1 MYIHTDD
8 HGLLLELV
16 DGDGL
21 QALEHAVVKI
31 LQEKKGQKDAG
42 RAAIVRDGVR
52 SRDERGQNSY

>member
-16 DGDGL
+16 DRDGL

-42 RAAIVRDGVR
+42 RAADVRDGVR
-52 SRDERGQNSY
+52 